1 MWPNAAKGGRRSSVV
16 HACQIIQEKEKERG
30 FKVMLPSGEFL
41 LFFNEMVNSNRDGCL
56 PMRQKEECGVALAS
70 ASFKKPAA
78 AAGIN

>member
-1 MWPNAAKGGRRSSVV
+1 ML
-16 HACQIIQEKEKERG
+16 
-30 FKVMLPSGEFL
+30 LPSGEFL